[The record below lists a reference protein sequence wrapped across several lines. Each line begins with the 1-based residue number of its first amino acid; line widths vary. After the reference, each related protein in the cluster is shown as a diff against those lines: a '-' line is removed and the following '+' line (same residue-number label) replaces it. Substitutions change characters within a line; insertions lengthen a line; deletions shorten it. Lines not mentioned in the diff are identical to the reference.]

1 MATTAPA
8 IPLPGDDAILSVKQ
22 RGLWAQAWQRLV
34 RNRLAVVG
42 GALLAVIMLI
52 ALLATAV
59 PLVERY
65 DPGETA
71 PRESLQGPSLDH
83 FLGTDNLGRDTW
95 ARTWQGLRISLQI
108 GVGTQIIVVT
118 IGVLIGAAAALGGKW
133 TDSLLMRLVDIAYA
147 FPDLLAI
154 IILKAVLSERG
165 WPIIGDGDPQIP
177 GLSGEVLQVILAI
190 SLVGWVT
197 VARLVRG
204 QMLSLKESDYVLAA
218 RAIGAS
224 QRRIVFT
231 HMLPNTMGPI
241 IVAVTFG
248 IPTAIY
254 AEAVLAI
261 IGFGLEPPTASLGT
275 LVYDGYIY
283 FRANEWLLA
292 VPAASIAILMLCFT
306 FLGDGLRDALD
317 PRTRR

>member
-154 IILKAVLSERG
+154 IILKAVLSGRG

-283 FRANEWLLA
+283 FRANEWLLT